1 MITDIDDFS
10 KERKQ
15 LNVVSESQVLCFRGT
30 HAAVEGEKNTNIRR
44 DRSIIAHLIPGLVK
58 K

>member
-30 HAAVEGEKNTNIRR
+30 HAAVEGKKNTRR